1 MSESELRMYFL
12 DQAESLR
19 ELGIQALAYLMQ
31 DAQIPDRWE
40 FALSRRL
47 RWVAGFKWTLDECAK
62 TEGVTRER
70 MRQIQKNI
78 ENYSLGLAHPP
89 RLLEKVVEIA
99 QKSDSVDSFWA
110 DLRSQRIS
118 GEQDAWDRESL
129 LELFIRLGNSQLV
142 NQLIIELNRIT
153 PPLRQKK
160 TTSDIRESRASLLG
174 FVNLR
179 ATSENSDLTSAEV
192 LIALNEMYRFV
203 LGSGNIVL
211 AIGVPPGSFI
221 STISKQLEVNP
232 SATDEDLYE
241 GILRFRSSRKS
252 ESMISFQ
259 EFSQLLTDIFGTPR
273 SIKNLPSELQ
283 VESQFNGCEKAFI
296 EEFKRSTRH
305 SLHRDE
311 LVSAAV
317 RSGEKASS
325 AGVWLSTSPIIRPGG
340 LRRGY
345 FQLM

>member
-12 DQAESLR
+12 DQAVSLR

-47 RWVAGFKWTLDECAK
+47 RWVAGFNWTLDECAK

-70 MRQIQKNI
+70 MRQIQKKIDNF
-78 ENYSLGLAHPP
+78 SLDLAHPP
-89 RLLEKVVEIA
+89 RLLEQVVGIA
-99 QKSDSVDSFWA
+99 QDSDSLEAFWA
-110 DLRSQRIS
+110 DLKFREIS

-129 LELFIRLGNSQLV
+129 LELYLRIGSSQLV

-153 PPLRQKK
+153 PPPRQKK
-160 TTSDIRESRASLLG
+160 TTSDIRESRTSLLG

-179 ATSENSDLTSAEV
+179 STSDSSGLNKAEV
-192 LIALNEMYRFV
+192 ITVLKDMYRYV
-203 LGSGNIVL
+203 LGSGDIVL
-211 AIGVPPGSFI
+211 AIGIPPGSFI
-221 STISKQLEVNP
+221 STISKQLEINP
-232 SATDEDLYE
+232 SATDSNLYE

-252 ESMISFQ
+252 EATISFE
-259 EFSQLLTDIFGTPR
+259 EFTQLLTDILGNPR
-273 SIKNLPSELQ
+273 SVKNLPSELQ
-283 VESQFNGCEKAFI
+283 VKPQFNGCEKAFI

-317 RSGEKASS
+317 RAGEKASS
-325 AGVWLSTSPIIRPGG
+325 AGVWLSTSPIIRPAG

-345 FQLM
+345 FQLI